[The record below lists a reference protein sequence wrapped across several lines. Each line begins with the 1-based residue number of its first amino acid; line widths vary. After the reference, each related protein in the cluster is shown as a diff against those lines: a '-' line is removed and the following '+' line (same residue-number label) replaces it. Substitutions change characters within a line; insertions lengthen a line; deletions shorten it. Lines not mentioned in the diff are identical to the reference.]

1 MKYLF
6 VTLFLLCSC
15 GSGKEFTR
23 SNSIENLSTIEHLNA
38 DLYRETKLLELLD
51 IKIRQ
56 MEIVD
61 TFGNVRKET
70 SIDINKKMN
79 KQDFDTTKMMRNK
92 QQTDENVVRVE
103 TKEERSGVIGFWVWI
118 VGFIAIISIMLVV
131 GVYLI
136 KKTS

>member
-1 MKYLF
+1 
-6 VTLFLLCSC
+6 
-15 GSGKEFTR
+15 
-23 SNSIENLSTIEHLNA
+23 
-38 DLYRETKLLELLD
+38 
-51 IKIRQ
+51 

-103 TKEERSGVIGFWVWI
+103 TKEERSGVIGFWMWI